1 MVLLTSP
8 RDLAKRN
15 DAEDM
20 TKGVRE
26 ERGEMPFFKICS
38 NLEINVTW
46 LDILIWD
53 EKKEIIGRQWCS
65 SPRYKF

>member
-8 RDLAKRN
+8 RDLAKRD

-26 ERGEMPFFKICS
+26 ERGEMLFL
-38 NLEINVTW
+38 NLFE
-46 LDILIWD
+46 
-53 EKKEIIGRQWCS
+53 S
-65 SPRYKF
+65 